1 MEIQL
6 SDAPSIYVTGTGTI
20 LGLKGF
26 GIVVTG
32 RRMPAWEVPDPN
44 RLLGN
49 ISIALCLLLISFL
62 SFWLVLT
69 WNCSVTV
76 CNKEP
81 LQRHACIFRLGV
93 GEGIWL
99 LPNHWN
105 FDRDLYSHFPQIL
118 LPDQD
123 GPQCSKALQWKF
135 AKASEGLWLIL
146 LILWSKLILQITN
159 SDNTA
164 V

>member
-1 MEIQL
+1 MGIVGCLNQCRRTHFSTAKQEVVDIFVCGNTAL
-6 SDAPSIYVTGTGTI
+6 RCSIYVTGTGTI

-32 RRMPAWEVPDPN
+32 RRMPAREVPDPN

-93 GEGIWL
+93 GEGI
-99 LPNHWN
+99 
-105 FDRDLYSHFPQIL
+105 
-118 LPDQD
+118 
-123 GPQCSKALQWKF
+123 
-135 AKASEGLWLIL
+135 
-146 LILWSKLILQITN
+146 
-159 SDNTA
+159 
-164 V
+164 